1 MKVICDRAA
10 LADALNVVAGVVA
23 TRTPKP
29 VYACVKFA
37 AGSGEA
43 GLTMTATDGEV
54 GLRMGV
60 DQVSVEQPGEALVPA
75 DKLLQIVRSSFDP
88 TLTIE
93 VKENAAH
100 VKGADAHFTIYGYDP
115 KEFPEIKPGEQE
127 DGGTLDC
134 ELPAAT
140 LQKIVARTLFATA
153 TESSRYAIN
162 GVLFDRKG
170 KKLRLVATDGRRLAV
185 AIGGCTPGKG
195 AAENSN
201 CIIPSKALKLVLRL
215 IDDPDALVRISLEE
229 TAVNF
234 RIGDGPDAAALSS
247 NLVEG
252 VFPPFEDVIPRDQD
266 KKVTFTTATL
276 TSAVQRAAL
285 LTNEESK
292 GVRMSFKEGGLTLT
306 SRAPELGESEIE
318 VDLNDYKGDPIDIGF
333 NPGFIIDALRV
344 VDEQQVI
351 VEMKEPNKPGV
362 IKAGSDFTYVVMPVN
377 LQ

>member
-10 LADALNVVAGVVA
+10 LAEALNVVAGVVA

-37 AGSGEA
+37 AGAGDA
-43 GLTMTATDGEV
+43 GLMLTATDGEV
-54 GLRMGV
+54 SLQLGV
-60 DQVSVEQPGEALVPA
+60 DQVSVEDPGDSLVPA
-75 DKLLQIVRSSFDP
+75 DKLLQIVRSSLDP

-100 VKGADAHFTIYGYDP
+100 IKGADAHFTIYGYDP
-115 KEFPEIKPGEQE
+115 QEFPDIRRAEEPKV
-127 DGGTLDC
+127 DC
-134 ELPAAT
+134 ELPALT
-140 LQKIVARTLFATA
+140 LQKLIARTLFATA

-185 AIGGCTPGKG
+185 AVGACTPGKG
-195 AAENSN
+195 AEESSN

-215 IDDPDALVRISLEE
+215 IDDPDALVRIALEE
-229 TAVNF
+229 TGVVF
-234 RIGDGPDAAALSS
+234 RIGDGPDAAMLSS

-266 KKVTFTTATL
+266 KKVTFATAAL
-276 TSAVQRAAL
+276 SSAVQRAAL

-292 GVRMSFKEGGLTLT
+292 GVRMSFKQSGLTLT
-306 SRAPELGESEIE
+306 SRAPEMGEAEIE
-318 VDLNDYKGDPIDIGF
+318 VDLDDYKGEPIEIGF
-333 NPGFIIDALRV
+333 NPGFIVDALKV